1 MPIQNNIAAFAGY
14 STILDEVLTMAA
26 LTGVL
31 ESDPNDAKP
40 GANVGELMIPMMD
53 MDGLGDYDHQ
63 RGYPAGAVT
72 LKMETVK
79 CNYERGRMFTV
90 DFVDDEEAAGMA
102 YGKLAGEFIR
112 TKVVPEIDA
121 VRFAKY
127 ASLTKATGRAVSAT
141 FADGKA
147 LIKAISAAQTQMDND
162 EVPQEGRYLFLL
174 PSLKR
179 MLDDMDTYQS
189 KKVLDGFAG
198 VIVVP
203 PSRFHTSVTLLTG
216 ADDDTNRAGGFKAA
230 GSAINFLIVY
240 KKTILQH
247 TKHAR
252 AKVVTPEQNQDADA
266 WKFGYRV
273 YGLNDAYQNKLSGL
287 YVNTQTAIEEAAAA
301 SEGDD

>member
-14 STILDEVLTMAA
+14 STILDEVLVASA

-40 GANVGELMIPMMD
+40 GANVGEFMIPMMD
-53 MDGLGDYDHQ
+53 MDGLGNYDHQ
-63 RGYPAGAVT
+63 KGYPAGAVT
-72 LKMETVK
+72 LKMETKK

-90 DFVDDEEAAGMA
+90 DFVEDEEAAGIA

-127 ASLTKATGRAVSAT
+127 ASLTKAACRAVSAS
-141 FADGKA
+141 FADGKTLVKA
-147 LIKAISAAQTQMDND
+147 LSAAQTQLDND
-162 EVPQEGRYLFLL
+162 EVPQEMRHLFLL

-179 MLDDMDTYQS
+179 LLDDMDTYQS
-189 KKVLDGFAG
+189 RQVLDGFAS
-198 VIVVP
+198 VTVVP
-203 PSRFHTSVTLLTG
+203 PARFHTAVTLLTG
-216 ADDDTNRAGGFKAA
+216 ADDDTNRAGGFKPG
-230 GSAINFLIVY
+230 GSAINFFIAY
-240 KKTILQH
+240 KPAIMQH
-247 TKHAR
+247 TRHAR

-273 YGLNDAYQNKLSGL
+273 YGLNDAYENKLAGL
-287 YVNTQTAIEEAAAA
+287 YVNTQTAIEAAAA
-301 SEGDD
+301 NEGDA